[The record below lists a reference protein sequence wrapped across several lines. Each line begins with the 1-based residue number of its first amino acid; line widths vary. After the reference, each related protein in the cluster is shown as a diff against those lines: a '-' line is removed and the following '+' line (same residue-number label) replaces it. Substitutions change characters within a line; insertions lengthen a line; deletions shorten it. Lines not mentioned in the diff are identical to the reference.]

1 MSKKITNVNSQ
12 FDAKNRLKPNFD
24 DQLIGL
30 RKSGTESMHVNRAGY
45 ENVSSN
51 IGSILDLLERGF
63 ESISNMI
70 HRLRE
75 LIVMDSNCLEPGVET
90 VQKFQD
96 EIDLL
101 MVEISHAC
109 ADLPVLPS
117 NWIMTAPEVVDI
129 EKAGLL
135 ATTIDLHYL
144 GLDKG
149 IKVFPKYRDILVSY
163 KDALF
168 AEVEMSASDEQ
179 RINAMN
185 KLESHDRALKKFPRA
200 MERFIAVCLENNVS
214 PFNEGTYSAD
224 RLADALNKASQVNP
238 IDGLTGTDIDL
249 LAGSSENFGTFLEQV
264 KQVMPLPVNL
274 NIVATAYD
282 RVCTQLSITI
292 AIRNQIEL
300 ALRSIPNSD
309 QQLSSAEERLSGQN
323 IIQTLPQINK
333 PKSEEQLKSDNAEK
347 DIINQ
352 LIR

>member
-1 MSKKITNVNSQ
+1 MSKKSTNVNSQ

-24 DQLIGL
+24 VQLMGL
-30 RKSGTESMHVNRAGY
+30 RKSGTDSMH
-45 ENVSSN
+45 
-51 IGSILDLLERGF
+51 IGSILDLLERGL

-75 LIVMDSNCLEPGVET
+75 LIVTESNCLEPGVET
-90 VQKFQD
+90 VQEFQD

-117 NWIMTAPEVVDI
+117 NWIITAPEVVDI

-149 IKVFPKYRDILVSY
+149 IKVFPKYRDILVSN

-168 AEVEMSASDEQ
+168 AELEMSASDEQ

-224 RLADALNKASQVNP
+224 RLADVLNASQVNP

-292 AIRNQIEL
+292 AIRNQIEF
-300 ALRSIPNSD
+300 ALRSMPNSD

-323 IIQTLPQINK
+323 IIQNLPQINK

-347 DIINQ
+347 DIISQ